1 MGTVVTRRQLLYAS
15 SGLALAA
22 VTGCGADDPV
32 PSAGAGASAT
42 NPTPTA
48 TSASPTPTP
57 TRTPAASPTPT
68 PTGSP
73 KPDLAGTIADDFDVP
88 WGLIFLAG
96 GDALV
101 SERNSAK
108 IIRVTAKGKKT
119 TLGEVSGVVPPT
131 GIGEGGLLGIATAP
145 GDEDTLFVYY
155 TTGSDNRVGRVSL
168 AGGKVGKPKAVLT
181 DIPTSTHHHGGRLLF
196 DDDGM
201 LLVSTGDAEQSSLA
215 QDRDSLAGKILR
227 IRPDGRAAAGNPF
240 ENRTWSYGHRNVEGL
255 AFDADGRLWA
265 TEFGDKDADE
275 LNLIAKGKNY
285 GWPDVE
291 GRSDDDDFVNPK
303 VTWSPT
309 SSCSPAGI
317 AITRSTAFVGALRG
331 QCLFA
336 VPLDGSKAGKP
347 KAHFAEDHGR
357 IRNAVVAPD
366 GSLWITTSN
375 TDGRIDPGK
384 NDDKILRVTL

>member
-1 MGTVVTRRQLLYAS
+1 MGSVVTRRQFLYAS
-15 SGLALAA
+15 SGVALGA
-22 VTGCGADDPV
+22 VAGCSADV
-32 PSAGAGASAT
+32 
-42 NPTPTA
+42 PTPTTGPGPSP
-48 TSASPTPTP
+48 TSASPSTAAPSPTATATPTSTPP
-57 TRTPAASPTPT
+57 TATA
-68 PTGSP
+68 TGSP
-73 KPDLAGTIADDFDVP
+73 KPEVAGTIADDFDVP
-88 WGLIFLAG
+88 WGLVFLAG

-108 IIRVTAKGKKT
+108 IIRVTARGNKT

-155 TTGSDNRVGRVSL
+155 TTGSDNRVGHLSL

-196 DDDGM
+196 DADGM
-201 LLVSTGDAEQSSLA
+201 LLVTTGDAEQSSLA
-215 QDRDSLAGKILR
+215 QDTDSLAGKILR
-227 IRPDGRAAAGNPF
+227 IRPDGRAASGNPF
-240 ENRTWSYGHRNVEGL
+240 DNRTWSYGHRNVEGL

-265 TEFGDKDADE
+265 TEFGEKQADE
-275 LNLIAKGKNY
+275 LNLITAGKNY

-291 GRSDDDDFVNPK
+291 GASDDDDFVNPK
-303 VTWSPT
+303 ATWSPT

-317 AITRSTAFVGALRG
+317 AITRSTAFVGALQG

-336 VPLDGSKAGKP
+336 VPLDGSRAGKP
-347 KAHFAEDHGR
+347 KAYFAEDHGR

-366 GSLWITTSN
+366 GSLWVTTSN
-375 TDGRIDPGK
+375 TDGRVDPGT